1 MKLLM
6 SCSLRTTRCQDR
18 PPPSSPS
25 TSPRMLAKIIFRR
38 FRSSTGQTGSSL
50 TGFDFLFVAPGCFI
64 LVILVILV
72 FLLDLFF
79 SLAVFSVSRRPDE
92 VLRLDTSK
100 KLFETKRSCYVTHR
114 YAMIQRKRT
123 QNFTTTSTLAQ
134 EQ

>member
-50 TGFDFLFVAPGCFI
+50 TGFDLFFYLLRRVVSFF
-64 LVILVILV
+64 VILV